1 MSVSEDCNIVCIYI
15 YIKPYHLIMFIC
27 TMIHLGIY
35 IQCASMHLISLYHFI
50 LFLNYANSIF
60 YLQVT
65 NEIQNNQGQQN
76 IHDLSE

>member
-15 YIKPYHLIMFIC
+15 KPYHLIVFIC
-27 TMIHLGIY
+27 TMINLRIY
-35 IQCASMHLISLYHFI
+35 IQYASMHLISLYHFI

-65 NEIQNNQGQQN
+65 KEIQNNQGQQD
-76 IHDLSE
+76 IHDVSE